1 MSKLTITEINKDT
14 FWILIDQGR
23 EQCGQDVYALARW

>member
-23 EQCGQDVYALARW
+23 EQIGRAHV